1 MTDHREQLEEFTPY
15 LMNRIAA
22 RYNKGVESALKD
34 VGISVAQMR
43 ALAALAESGPCSI
56 TDLSILTV
64 IKQSTLSRTLDTM
77 ENAGLILRTA
87 QGSDSRYR
95 QISLTQTGRAA
106 YDAAWPSMQ
115 NMRDTMLASLSED
128 ERENFNSLLLR
139 IFYDIR
145 HHDF

>member
-1 MTDHREQLEEFTPY
+1 MTDRREQLEEFTPY

-43 ALAALAESGPCSI
+43 ALAALAEGGPCSI

-115 NMRDTMLASLSED
+115 TMRDTMLASLSED
-128 ERENFNSLLLR
+128 ERENFNTLLLR